1 MKHVGLKDFMD
12 YRFLSELKA
21 SPDGH
26 YLSFTAVNCLEEE
39 NNYQK
44 NLYLYDTRS
53 DKLRQMTYQGDAGA
67 AVWLSPDALLF
78 PAARN
83 QKDKEAKDKE
93 PLTVYYRLSTDGGE
107 AEEYMKIPAAVKSLV
122 SLGGDKFAVVARQ
135 DNDPDREEDY
145 DVFDEIPFWGN
156 GRGVVN
162 KTRSRLFL
170 YDRTD
175 GSLSPLVDQWTDTGC
190 VKLAGN
196 RLYFTASRYTDV
208 SRRSCSIMCYSLTG
222 GTLETLLEEKTAAF
236 SVQFIDVLDGRVIF
250 LGSDGLRFGSCQSAD
265 IFLCENGSARLL
277 ASLPN
282 GVGDSVSSDCK
293 YGGGETAVVY
303 QNELYFIA
311 TSHCSSM
318 LQKMDRDGRITTLFR
333 PDGSVSGLA
342 AAGSKLYFTGM
353 PDGCLQEL
361 YQLDNLIGPS
371 AAAGNARKLSDFN
384 GWVTAQ
390 YSLSAPEPFSITSDG
405 VLIEGYIMK
414 PVDFSP
420 EKTYPGILNI
430 HGGPRGVFGSVFF
443 HEMQYWASQGY
454 FVFYCNPRGS
464 DGRGDEFADLRG
476 RYGTIDYDDLM
487 RFTDAVLEA
496 CPQIDPKRIS
506 AAGGSY
512 GGYMV
517 NWIIGHTDRFACCCA
532 QRSISNWVS
541 KCLVTDIG
549 HTYDM
554 DQQASTPW
562 ENFDLMWELS
572 PIKYADRAKTPTLFI
587 HSDQDYRCWQAE
599 GLQMFTALKLHGVDA
614 RLCLFHGENHELSRS
629 GKPKHRARRLQEI
642 TQWFDRY
649 LKH

>member
-26 YLSFTAVNCLEEE
+26 YLSFTAANCLEEE

-53 DKLRQMTYQGDAGA
+53 DKLRQMTYRGDAGS

-208 SRRSCSIMCYSLTG
+208 SRRSCSIMCYSLTD

-265 IFLCENGSARLL
+265 IFLCENGSAHLL

-342 AAGSKLYFTGM
+342 AAGSKLYFIGM

-414 PVDFSP
+414 PVDFST

-443 HEMQYWASQGY
+443 HEMQYWAGQGY

-496 CPQIDPKRIS
+496 CPQIDPKRLS

-562 ENFDLMWELS
+562 ENFDLMWKLS

>member
-26 YLSFTAVNCLEEE
+26 YLSFTVANCLEEE

-44 NLYLYDTRS
+44 NLYLYDTLS
-53 DKLRQMTYQGDAGA
+53 DKLRQMTYRGDAGA
-67 AVWLSPDALLF
+67 AVWLGPDALLF

-83 QKDKEAKDKE
+83 QKDKEAKEKE
-93 PLTVYYRLSTDGGE
+93 PMTAYYRLSTDGGE
-107 AEEYMKIPAAVKSLV
+107 AEEYMKIPAAVKSLIP
-122 SLGGDKFAVVARQ
+122 LGKDKFAVVARQ

-175 GSLSPLVDQWTDTGC
+175 KSMAPLVDQWTDTGC
-190 VKLAGN
+190 VKLAGD
-196 RLYFTASRYTDV
+196 RLYFTASRYTFV
-208 SRRSCSIMCYSLTG
+208 SRRSCSIMCYSLQN
-222 GTLETLLEEKTAAF
+222 GTLETLLEEKAAAF
-236 SVQFIDVLDGRVIF
+236 SVQSIDELDGQVIF

-265 IFLCENGSARLL
+265 VFLCENGTARLL
-277 ASLPN
+277 ASLPD

-293 YGGGETAVVY
+293 YGGGETSIVY

-311 TSHCSSM
+311 TSHCGS
-318 LQKMDRDGRITTLFR
+318 LVQKMDRNGHISTLFQ
-333 PDGSVSGLA
+333 PEGSVNGLA
-342 AAGSKLYFTGM
+342 AAGGKLYFTGM

-361 YQLDNLIGPS
+361 YRLDGLIGPS
-371 AAAGNARKLSDFN
+371 AAAGSAKKLSDFN

-390 YSLSAPEPFSITSDG
+390 YSLSTPEPFSITSDG

-420 EKTYPGILNI
+420 GKTYPGILNI

-443 HEMQYWASQGY
+443 HEMQYWAGQGY

-496 CPQIDPKRIS
+496 CPQIDPKRLS

-614 RLCLFHGENHELSRS
+614 RLCLFHGENHDLSRS
-629 GKPKHRARRLQEI
+629 GKPRHRARRLQEI

-649 LKH
+649 LLN